1 LLRLGILKPAENSV
15 MVTNRS
21 AGRRRKTWLGVSVS
35 LADAEARIAAQEA
48 QLIAQI
54 ANGDIE
60 GPMRELPV
68 LQT

>member
-1 LLRLGILKPAENSV
+1 
-15 MVTNRS
+15 
-21 AGRRRKTWLGVSVS
+21 VS